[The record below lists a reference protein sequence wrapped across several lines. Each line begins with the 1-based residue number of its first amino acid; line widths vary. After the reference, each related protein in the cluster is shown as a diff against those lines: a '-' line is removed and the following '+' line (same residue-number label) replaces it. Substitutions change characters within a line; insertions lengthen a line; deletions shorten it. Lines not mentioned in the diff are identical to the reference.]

1 MDYIKG
7 TFFKRI
13 FSNEDNGY
21 TVGLLKI
28 KESSIEDI
36 NKTMYFVCTFNDLK
50 VKSNY
55 IMYVNLLNNN

>member
-13 FSNEDNGY
+13 FYNEDNGY

-28 KESSIEDI
+28 KESSYDEV
-36 NKTMYFVCTFNDLK
+36 NKTMYFVGTFNDLK
-50 VKSNY
+50 VKY
-55 IMYVNLLNNN
+55 EIC